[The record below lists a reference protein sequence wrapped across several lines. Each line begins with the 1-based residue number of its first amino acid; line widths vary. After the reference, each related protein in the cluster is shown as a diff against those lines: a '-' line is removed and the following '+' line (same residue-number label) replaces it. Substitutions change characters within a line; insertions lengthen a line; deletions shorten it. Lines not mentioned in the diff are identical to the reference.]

1 MILNE
6 KKWQVLVALALGT
19 IMVPINTSI
28 VNVAL
33 PFIAVGFNSNILN
46 VEWVITSY
54 LISLL
59 GLVLFFGSLGDK
71 IGHEKVYISGLVFFV
86 LTSFLCSLSPSLMYL
101 NIFRAL
107 QGISGAMMI
116 SVSLGMVKNA
126 FQPYEWG
133 KSLGIYAM
141 VIATGLAIGPAI
153 GGVLIG
159 LFGWPSIFL
168 ANIPIGIISFCI
180 CLFVLDKNPGTAVNW
195 DIPGIILQFLAL
207 FSTIL
212 FLNQLNNT
220 ALDSSY
226 KIFLVIL
233 VAVFLSLFI
242 WREKTAKSP
251 LLDLSLFQNHKFSA
265 FNLALFFN
273 YMSLY
278 MIIFALPFYIQK
290 VLHYGPFLT
299 GLVLTV
305 SPLLMMIIAPFSGF
319 SSDRIGSRP
328 LAFFGSLISA
338 FAFFLMT
345 ELTIFSSIYIVIF
358 LMIILGIG
366 TAVFQAPNNRA
377 IMASIPN
384 DTAGQASSILV
395 TMRNLGMIFAV
406 SVGSLLISTTINYNI
421 LNSPILFNLE
431 SYDFTRGLH
440 LIAILG
446 SVLSLAMAILSVWG
460 SKRLKD
466 VKPLVKEIIDN

>member
-1 MILNE
+1 MMIKE
-6 KKWQVLVALALGT
+6 KKWQIFVALALGT

-33 PFIAVGFNSNILN
+33 PFIAVGFKSNVLN

-71 IGHEKVYISGLVFFV
+71 IGHEKVYLSGLIFFIF
-86 LTSFLCSLSPSLMYL
+86 TSFLCSLSPSLLYL

-107 QGISGAMMI
+107 QGIGGAMMI

-126 FQPYEWG
+126 FPSYEWG

-153 GGVLIG
+153 GGILIG
-159 LFGWPSIFL
+159 LFGWQSIFL
-168 ANIPIGIISFCI
+168 ANLPIGIISFCI
-180 CLFVLDKNPGTAVNW
+180 CLFVLERKQGVDVNW
-195 DIPGIILQFLAL
+195 DIPGIILQFITL

-212 FLNQLNNT
+212 FLNQLNNPIIS
-220 ALDSSY
+220 DSS
-226 KIFLVIL
+226 KILLGSLI
-233 VAVFLSLFI
+233 AVFLGLFI
-242 WREKTAKSP
+242 WREKTAESP
-251 LLDLSLFQNHKFSA
+251 LLDLTLFSNHKFSA

-299 GLVLTV
+299 GIVLTV

-338 FAFFLMT
+338 LAFFLMT
-345 ELTIFSSIYIVIF
+345 KLTIFSSIYIVAF
-358 LMIILGIG
+358 LMIVLGVG
-366 TAVFQAPNNRA
+366 TAIFQAPNNRA
-377 IMASIPN
+377 IMASIPR
-384 DTAGQASSILV
+384 DTSGQASSILV

-406 SVGSLLISTTINYNI
+406 SIGSLLISTTIDYNI
-421 LNSPILFNLE
+421 LNSPILYNLE
-431 SYDFTRGLH
+431 SYDFTQGLH
-440 LIAILG
+440 LIALLG
-446 SVLSLAMAILSVWG
+446 SILSLVMAILSLWG
-460 SKRLKD
+460 SKHLKE
-466 VKPLVKEIIDN
+466 VKPLVKDIIEN